1 MDDDTF
7 LLSIRLLCF
16 TAFGSAPPCY
26 QPNGQTD
33 CQTDEGTSL
42 HIKQIYTSKPL
53 PSQHKNDRTFRRN
66 NLLAHRHTPPMAR
79 PKHKR
84 RSQCHYFDTPSTSTS
99 SNPSQASDVLPLLSP
114 DEQETVLRK
123 MFIADA
129 KMSLASALLK
139 RLYISRALS
148 IPWKQ
153 VKLTRKGDVKHGKP
167 CAVFPSS
174 ASSVEIDFNVSHQNG
189 LVSLI
194 GWKGES
200 SKQVQVGTDIV
211 SVNERDDYR
220 TIDSEGFETWI
231 DIYTEIFSE
240 QERWDMKY
248 NIDYLTLLNGRHI
261 PGSQLN
267 RLDRCCS
274 RNIPLSITL
283 PSGEKEEFS
292 SDLIIEAK
300 LRRFYA
306 YFCYKEAFI
315 KLTGEALLAPWLT
328 DLEFQ
333 GVRSPLPGTQ
343 ARCSTHGTWG
353 ERVGDVEVVLH
364 GEKVEDVRMSLQAFE
379 EEFMVATAV
388 KGEGVERVEVPEWRK
403 LDLESEVLVFAT

>member
-1 MDDDTF
+1 
-7 LLSIRLLCF
+7 
-16 TAFGSAPPCY
+16 
-26 QPNGQTD
+26 
-33 CQTDEGTSL
+33 
-42 HIKQIYTSKPL
+42 
-53 PSQHKNDRTFRRN
+53 
-66 NLLAHRHTPPMAR
+66 
-79 PKHKR
+79 
-84 RSQCHYFDTPSTSTS
+84 
-99 SNPSQASDVLPLLSP
+99 
-114 DEQETVLRK
+114 

-139 RLYISRALS
+139 RLYISRCLN
-148 IPWKQ
+148 IPWKE
-153 VKLTRKGDVKHGKP
+153 VKLTRKGDLKHGKP
-167 CAVFPSS
+167 CAVIPSS
-174 ASSVEIDFNVSHQNG
+174 SAFSTSVEIDFNVSHQNG

-194 GWKGES
+194 GWKGKGPS
-200 SKQVQVGTDIV
+200 TVQVGTDIV

-220 TIDSEGFETWI
+220 TIDTEGFEAWI
-231 DIYTEIFSE
+231 DIYTDIFSE

-248 NIDYLTLLNGRHI
+248 NIDYLTLLDGRVI
-261 PGSQLN
+261 PGNQLN
-267 RLDRCCS
+267 RLDRCCA
-274 RNIPLSITL
+274 RNIPLSLTL
-283 PSGEKEEFS
+283 PTTGEKVEFS

-353 ERVGDVEVVLH
+353 ERVEDVEVVLH
-364 GEKVEDVRMSLQAFE
+364 GEKVEDVRMTLQAFE
-379 EEFMVATAV
+379 EEFMIATAV
-388 KGEGVERVEVPEWRK
+388 KGEQIDGVKVPEWKK

>member
-1 MDDDTF
+1 
-7 LLSIRLLCF
+7 
-16 TAFGSAPPCY
+16 
-26 QPNGQTD
+26 
-33 CQTDEGTSL
+33 
-42 HIKQIYTSKPL
+42 
-53 PSQHKNDRTFRRN
+53 
-66 NLLAHRHTPPMAR
+66 
-79 PKHKR
+79 
-84 RSQCHYFDTPSTSTS
+84 
-99 SNPSQASDVLPLLSP
+99 
-114 DEQETVLRK
+114 

-139 RLYISRALS
+139 RLYISRCLD
-148 IPWKQ
+148 IPWKE
-153 VKLTRKGDVKHGKP
+153 VKLTRKGDLKHGKP
-167 CAVFPSS
+167 CAVIPSVFTTSPSS
-174 ASSVEIDFNVSHQNG
+174 SSSVEIDFNVSHQNG

-194 GWKGES
+194 GWKGNAS

-220 TIDSEGFETWI
+220 TIDSEGFEAWI
-231 DIYTEIFSE
+231 DIYEDIFSE

-248 NIDYLTLLNGRHI
+248 NIDYLTLLDGRVI
-261 PGSQLN
+261 PGNQLN
-267 RLDRCCS
+267 RLDRCCA
-274 RNIPLSITL
+274 RNIPLSLTL
-283 PSGEKEEFS
+283 PTTGEKVEFS

-353 ERVGDVEVVLH
+353 ERVEDVEVVLH
-364 GEKVEDVRMSLQAFE
+364 GEKVEDVRMTLQAFE
-379 EEFMVATAV
+379 EEFMIATAV
-388 KGEGVERVEVPEWRK
+388 KGEQIDGVKVPEWKK